1 MTQTFPQTRHMRKE
15 GREGK
20 TAVVV
25 GTITD
30 DKRILSIPKLTV
42 CALRVT
48 NTARTRILKA
58 GGTVMTFDQLA
69 MKAPK
74 GENTVLVQGK

>member
-1 MTQTFPQTRHMRKE
+1 MKLP

-30 DKRILSIPKLTV
+30 DVRVQEVPKLKVSWEVWLRSTV
-42 CALRVT
+42 CGSR
-48 NTARTRILKA
+48 
-58 GGTVMTFDQLA
+58 
-69 MKAPK
+69 
-74 GENTVLVQGK
+74 

>member
-1 MTQTFPQTRHMRKE
+1 MKKT

-30 DKRILSIPKLTV
+30 DKRMFDLPKLTV
-42 CALRVT
+42 CGFLST
-48 NTARTRILKA
+48 LDFESSPLI
-58 GGTVMTFDQLA
+58 
-69 MKAPK
+69 
-74 GENTVLVQGK
+74 